1 MAFQDDAF
9 QDDAFQFDTPPAVA
23 TLPRGFALTART
35 SAGFAVGRG
44 TDLRVGATAVY
55 SWDWSDLMTALDD
68 TLTSSSWTVE
78 TGLTQ
83 VSHGRDADV
92 TSIKVT
98 AASAGES
105 RAINTVVTDGGLTFV
120 GVLCITVRP
129 A

>member
-1 MAFQDDAF
+1 MNSF
-9 QDDAFQFDTPPAVA
+9 VR
-23 TLPRGFALTART
+23 RGN
-35 SAGFAVGRG
+35 
-44 TDLRVGATAVY
+44 DLLVGAVAVY
-55 SWDWSDLMTALDD
+55 SWDWSGLMTDLEDS
-68 TLTSSSWTVE
+68 LSGSSWTVE

-98 AASAGES
+98 AASADES
-105 RAINTVVTDGGLTFV
+105 RAINTVTTTGGLTFL